1 MSLALPRSIGA
12 ALTAGLL
19 ALAVNWPSAAAG
31 QETSTD
37 AVIKP
42 DRPSLRER
50 WKNRHAKDTAPAKID
65 GPGDYTFT
73 MEHGGATRM
82 YRVHVPVNYSSSRPT
97 PMVLSFHG
105 GGGNME
111 YQADDK
117 YYGLITKSENAGFIA
132 VFPNGSSRL
141 RSGKLA
147 TWNAG
152 ICCGRARD
160 ENVDDVGFVREIVV
174 QLKTRL
180 NIDPNR
186 IFANGMSNGGMMSYR
201 LACEMADTFRAI
213 AAVAGTDGTKQCSP
227 SRPVSILHIHAR
239 DDDRVLF
246 NGGAGKESQQ
256 MADFVSVPDTVAKWV
271 RQNGCN
277 ATPTRVLDRPG
288 ATCDAYR
295 DCRDGTEVRLCVT
308 DSGGHS
314 WPGGVKVR
322 TGEPGSTAINATD
335 VIWDFYSTR

>member
-1 MSLALPRSIGA
+1 MQPPRLFRVALVVG
-12 ALTAGLL
+12 GQLL
-19 ALAVNWPSAAAG
+19 AAVLPHAAVA
-31 QETSTD
+31 QDTAVD
-37 AVIKP
+37 AATGT

-50 WKNRHAKDTAPAKID
+50 WKNGNAKTDAPAKID

-73 MEHGGATRM
+73 LQHGDATRM
-82 YRVHVPVNYSSSRPT
+82 YRVHVPASYSPARPT

-117 YYGLITKSENAGFIA
+117 YYGLITKSERAGFIA
-132 VFPNGSSRL
+132 VFPNGSSRF

-160 ENVDDVGFVREIVV
+160 NDVDDVGFVREMIA
-174 QLKTRL
+174 QLKARL
-180 NIDPNR
+180 NVDPNR

-213 AAVAGTDGTKQCSP
+213 ASVAGTDGTKSCSP
-227 SRPVSILHIHAR
+227 SRPVSILHIHAK
-239 DDDRVLF
+239 DDERVLF
-246 NGGAGKESQQ
+246 DGGAGNDSRQ
-256 MADFVSVPDTVAKWV
+256 MADFVSVPDTIAKWV
-271 RQNGCN
+271 RMNGCK
-277 ATPTRVLDRPG
+277 ATPQRVLDKPG
-288 ATCDAYR
+288 ATCDAYAG
-295 DCRDGTEVRLCVT
+295 CRGGTEVRLCVT
-308 DSGGHS
+308 ETGGHS